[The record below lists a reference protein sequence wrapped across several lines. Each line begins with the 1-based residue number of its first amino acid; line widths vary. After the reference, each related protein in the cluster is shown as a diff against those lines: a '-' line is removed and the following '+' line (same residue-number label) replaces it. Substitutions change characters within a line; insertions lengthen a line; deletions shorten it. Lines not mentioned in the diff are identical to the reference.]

1 MNDNKKLNSKKRNTA
16 LQSIGSLLM
25 YGLTA
30 SIILSP
36 QIAGL
41 RALSEYSVHVMLG
54 MLMLVIVTM
63 LSDKRRMMLAALA
76 CTAALCLWLKNASN
90 HALRLPDSN
99 QEVKLK
105 VAHVNLGNL
114 DEGLSELAQ
123 IVIGE
128 ELDVVSFQ
136 ELTPD
141 WGDML
146 RDSLLGLLPYRYQQV
161 RIDPY
166 GMAVYSKHPLQM
178 ADTMQCRGIPML
190 HIAVD
195 KGDARFHLVSSYLT
209 PALDQQSLAMASSQL
224 QRLSREVVQLTDPV
238 IALGEYNMTYWT
250 PEIREFRA
258 TTKLENSR
266 RDIAQGNLRVPY
278 DHIFFSE
285 NLECVQFNEMK
296 GASQK
301 YLGIRG
307 TYQLKS
313 EVLSQYKELAN

>member
-1 MNDNKKLNSKKRNTA
+1 
-16 LQSIGSLLM
+16 
-25 YGLTA
+25 
-30 SIILSP
+30 
-36 QIAGL
+36 
-41 RALSEYSVHVMLG
+41 
-54 MLMLVIVTM
+54 
-63 LSDKRRMMLAALA
+63 
-76 CTAALCLWLKNASN
+76 
-90 HALRLPDSN
+90 
-99 QEVKLK
+99 
-105 VAHVNLGNL
+105 
-114 DEGLSELAQ
+114 
-123 IVIGE
+123 VIGE

-141 WGDML
+141 WADML

-209 PALDQQSLAMASSQL
+209 
-224 QRLSREVVQLTDPV
+224 
-238 IALGEYNMTYWT
+238 
-250 PEIREFRA
+250 
-258 TTKLENSR
+258 
-266 RDIAQGNLRVPY
+266 AQGNLRVPY